1 MYLGVRQSC
10 QEGGVDALAEP
21 LDTAGSALLG
31 MTPDNL
37 EKRMATRNERRRRA
51 KIRKASIEAER
62 KAAFIANERAKI
74 VKANLA
80 VDNREVATVYDHWGR
95 AKLVRTNAYSRIKDS
110 FVRTVEG
117 GGLRECLNLD
127 RPSGD
132 TDREITALKKRLTAK
147 PR

>member
-1 MYLGVRQSC
+1 MPHP
-10 QEGGVDALAEP
+10 DP
-21 LDTAGSALLG
+21 DTAGSALSG

-51 KIRKASIEAER
+51 KIRKAQFESDR
-62 KAAFIANERAKI
+62 KAAFVANERAKL

-80 VDNREVATVYDHWGR
+80 ADNRETATVYDHLGR
-95 AKLVRTNAYSRIKDS
+95 AKLIRTTAYSRIKDS

-117 GGLRECLNLD
+117 GGIRECLNLD

-132 TDREITALKKRLTAK
+132 TDRELSALKKRLTAK